1 MANPNV
7 ANSNAAS
14 SPAGD
19 ASVHTSVRPFIQ
31 AGSQAGSDA
40 EALAPDLVPSS
51 LMEPGLAEASLLEAD
66 LLESDLLESDLLE
79 SDVLKSAA
87 LPHEPITQTSAP
99 QNEFQELRQIFARE
113 LTLTAPNAQAS
124 IKAVAGRIA
133 REVQRICEKSD
144 RIQKSGDV
152 RGWQL
157 SLGGHRLEKCISYY
171 KLGSHRGRVELHST
185 LSTMVYRHIAP
196 LHARLGFQGRHALIE
211 DFLQSFYIESL
222 KMFRRENELPEDYQ
236 PRTRLQLAEYMSFTE
251 QYAKRRV
258 NLPGRTNQQIVI
270 LRAQS
275 FSNRQPKE
283 TLVDIEAA
291 LEGSKRDDAES
302 IGTSSVSRQLREHMV
317 AEGLDPTEGVLRD
330 RVIGQLVA
338 YLRTEGHEDCIDYLS
353 LRLQDLPAPE
363 IDEVLGLTAR
373 QRDYLQQRFKYHV
386 ERFAKLHEWELVH
399 NWLGANLNQ
408 NLGMLPTHWEGF
420 YAELTPEQQQLV
432 DWKRRQAKAPE
443 SAPISDEDIAKV
455 LSWTPKQVQKRW
467 AKVLEQAWR
476 TRNLDEETV

>member
-1 MANPNV
+1 MA
-7 ANSNAAS
+7 AAS
-14 SPAGD
+14 AKAADSTAPQLNVSESD
-19 ASVHTSVRPFIQ
+19 PSLNSSASDSSASDSSTS
-31 AGSQAGSDA
+31 SDQP
-40 EALAPDLVPSS
+40 ETTLPDTT
-51 LMEPGLAEASLLEAD
+51 LAES
-66 LLESDLLESDLLE
+66 S
-79 SDVLKSAA
+79 VV
-87 LPHEPITQTSAP
+87 
-99 QNEFQELRQIFARE
+99 QNEFQELRQIFSKE
-113 LTLTAPNAQAS
+113 LTLTAPKAKAS
-124 IKAVAGRIA
+124 VKAVAGRIA

-152 RGWQL
+152 RGWQI
-157 SLGGHRLEKCISYY
+157 SLGQHRMDKCLTYY
-171 KLGSHRGRVELHST
+171 KLGSQRGRVELHST

-222 KMFRRENELPEDYQ
+222 KMFRRENDLPLDYQ
-236 PRTRLQLAEYMSFTE
+236 PRTRLQLSEYMSFTE

-291 LEGSKRDDAES
+291 LEGAKRDEPEA
-302 IGTSSVSRQLREHMV
+302 IGRSGVARQLREHMV
-317 AEGLDPTEGVLRD
+317 SEGLDPTEGVLRD
-330 RVIGQLVA
+330 RVIGQLVD
-338 YLRTEGHEDCIDYLS
+338 YLRSEGHEDCIDYLS

-386 ERFAKLHEWELVH
+386 ERFAKLHQWELVH
-399 NWLGANLNQ
+399 NWLGANLSQ
-408 NLGMLPTHWEGF
+408 NLGMVPTHWEDF
-420 YAELTPEQQQLV
+420 YNDLNESQRLLV

-443 SAPISDEDIAKV
+443 DMPITDEDIAKEV
-455 LSWTPKQVQKRW
+455 RCTPKQVQKRW
-467 AKVLEQAWR
+467 AKVLEQAWKA
-476 TRNLDEETV
+476 RNVKH